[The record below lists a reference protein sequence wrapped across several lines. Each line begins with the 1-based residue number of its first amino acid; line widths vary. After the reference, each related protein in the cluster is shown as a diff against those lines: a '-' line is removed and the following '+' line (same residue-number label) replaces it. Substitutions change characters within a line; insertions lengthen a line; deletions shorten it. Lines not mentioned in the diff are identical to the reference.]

1 MKKLLIVSLAILLT
15 AGCAIFTVKKSRPK
29 EFASGLILTYTT
41 MDAYGTVDRPY
52 YEINL
57 YANKHIT
64 AGYSNQDGFSD
75 KELTDEQFQEIVDY
89 INSDKFLSLKEDLTD
104 PAILDGSSTS
114 IIIYYADGTTFKTGG
129 LNVSS
134 KTYNGLVDLLY
145 EYK

>member
-1 MKKLLIVSLAILLT
+1 MKKLLIVSLVILLT
-15 AGCAIFTVKKSRPK
+15 AGCAIFTVNKTRPK

-41 MDAYGTVDRPY
+41 MDAYGTADRPY

-64 AGYSNQDGFSD
+64 AGYSDQDGFSD
-75 KELTDEQFQEIVDY
+75 KELTDEQFQTIIDY
-89 INSDKFLSLKEDLTD
+89 INNDKFLSLKEDLTD
-104 PAILDGSSTS
+104 PAILDGSSTKVV
-114 IIIYYADGTTFKTGG
+114 IYYADGTTFKTGG

-134 KTYNGLVDLLY
+134 NTYNGLVDLLY